1 MKDCSSS
8 SGRSRFSCAAAAL
21 SLGTLV
27 AMSATVW
34 NGAASAEEIYKA
46 TAAITLPNGQ
56 NITSFDIGY
65 VDPSTGLYILADR
78 TNKSVAVV
86 ETSSN
91 KVVAQLGRFVGN
103 TGNSDT
109 SGPDGVLIVNHREIW
124 AGDGNSKVKVIDL
137 FTHKTTHVIDT
148 GGSFRADELCYDARD
163 KVIVVANDAEHDNPS
178 KWPFVTIISAESY
191 TPLARITMDGFN
203 GRPKATN
210 GIEQCQWS
218 SKTGMVYVNIPE
230 VNGPGND
237 TRPGAVVVINPKTM
251 KIANTFRIP
260 LRDCAGPQGMALG
273 PDTQAVLGCNMKS
286 SAIIDLKSGDVI
298 VALPHESG
306 ADEADYD
313 PSSNHYFIAERGN
326 ANGPSLGVIDA
337 GLPDPKVEDPTA
349 STGAGSG
356 AHSVAVDPVTGQV
369 YVPISNA
376 ATGGV
381 CSSAGGIDSQ
391 GCIAVYTATG
401 GNDGAVAQR

>member
-1 MKDCSSS
+1 MNDCSSS
-8 SGRSRFSCAAAAL
+8 SGRSRFFCAAAAF

-27 AMSATVW
+27 ASSAIILS
-34 NGAASAEEIYKA
+34 GAASAEEIYKA
-46 TAAITLPNGQ
+46 TAAITMPNGQ
-56 NITSFDIGY
+56 NITSFDISF
-65 VDPSTGLYILADR
+65 VDPTLGLYILGDR
-78 TNKSVAVV
+78 TNKSVDVV
-86 ETSSN
+86 ETDNN
-91 KVVAQLGRFVGN
+91 KVIAQLGRFVGF
-103 TGNSDT
+103 TGDSDT
-109 SGPDGVLIVNHREIW
+109 SGPNGVLIVNHREIW

-148 GGSFRADELCYDARD
+148 GGKFRADELCYDARD
-163 KVIVVANDAEHDNPS
+163 NVVMIANDAEHDNPS
-178 KWPFVTIISAESY
+178 KWPFVTFISTESY
-191 TPLARITMDGFN
+191 TPMARITMDGFG

-237 TRPGAVVVINPKTM
+237 TRPGAVVVINPRTM
-251 KIANTFRIP
+251 KIANTYRVP

-273 PDTQAVLGCNMKS
+273 PDTQAVLGCNIKS

-298 VALPHESG
+298 VALPHEDGS
-306 ADEADYD
+306 DEAAYD
-313 PSSNHYFIAERGN
+313 SGSNHYFIAEKGN
-326 ANGPSLGVIDA
+326 TNGPSLGVIDA

-356 AHSVAVDPVTGQV
+356 AHSVAVDPVSGQV

-381 CSSAGGIDSQ
+381 CSSAGGVDSQ

-401 GNDGAVAQR
+401 GNDGAVAQQ